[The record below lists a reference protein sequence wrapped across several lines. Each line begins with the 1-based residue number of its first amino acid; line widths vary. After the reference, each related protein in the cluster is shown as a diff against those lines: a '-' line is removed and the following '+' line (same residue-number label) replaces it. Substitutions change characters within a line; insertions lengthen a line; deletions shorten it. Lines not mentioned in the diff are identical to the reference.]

1 MEYPQ
6 LRPLEAFPVEH
17 EGKRFIC
24 FRDPQGY
31 LEAPLFMPMELFGII
46 QHFDGSNSLRDVQA
60 AFMRQQGELLH
71 MEQLEAIVREMDQVF
86 LLESDSF
93 RSAVSQA
100 HEAFRRLKV
109 RPSALAG
116 RSYPAEADELT
127 DQLEGFFTAPGGPG
141 PVSDEVETDGRLT
154 AAVAPHIDYARGG
167 VCYAYT
173 YKALRESSRACC
185 FVILGTCHQPIN
197 QPFCL
202 TRKAFE
208 TPLGVVPTDGAFI
221 DSLQGRVDYDLFED
235 EFIHRSEH
243 TIELQAVFLQH
254 ITAGR
259 RPFRIVP
266 ILVGSFHENL
276 STGTSPMAAEPI
288 GQFIEALRETIDEA
302 SEDVCLVGSADLAH
316 VGPRFGD
323 PQPLDEADW
332 ERVKR
337 DDLSLMDHVAAADAE
352 GLFRE
357 MVDQGDRNRICG
369 FPPIYTLL
377 AVLDDQAQGRLL
389 NYGQWPDAYSTVTY
403 ASLVF
408 QRT

>member
-1 MEYPQ
+1 
-6 LRPLEAFPVEH
+6 
-17 EGKRFIC
+17 
-24 FRDPQGY
+24 
-31 LEAPLFMPMELFGII
+31 
-46 QHFDGSNSLRDVQA
+46 
-60 AFMRQQGELLH
+60 
-71 MEQLEAIVREMDQVF
+71 
-86 LLESDSF
+86 
-93 RSAVSQA
+93 
-100 HEAFRRLKV
+100 
-109 RPSALAG
+109 
-116 RSYPAEADELT
+116 
-127 DQLEGFFTAPGGPG
+127 
-141 PVSDEVETDGRLT
+141 
-154 AAVAPHIDYARGG
+154 
-167 VCYAYT
+167 
-173 YKALRESSRACC
+173 
-185 FVILGTCHQPIN
+185 
-197 QPFCL
+197 L

>member
-1 MEYPQ
+1 MDYPR

-60 AFMRQQGELLH
+60 AFMRQQGKLLH
-71 MEQLEAIVREMDQVF
+71 MEQLEAIVQEMDQAF

-100 HEAFRRLKV
+100 HESFRRLKV

-116 RSYPAEADELT
+116 RSYPAEADELS
-127 DQLEGFFTAPGGPG
+127 DQLARFFAAPGGPG
-141 PVSDEVETDGRLT
+141 HANEDAKADGRLA

-167 VCYAYT
+167 VCYAHT

-221 DSLQGRVDYDLFED
+221 DSLQGRVDYDIFED

-243 TIELQAVFLQH
+243 TIELQAVFLQY

-276 STGTSPMAAEPI
+276 ATGTSPMAEEPI

-302 SEDVCLVGSADLAH
+302 SEDVCLVASADLAH

-323 PQPLDEADW
+323 PQPLDQQDW

-337 DDLSLMDHVAAADAE
+337 EDLALMEHVAAADAE

-357 MVDQGDRNRICG
+357 MVAQGDRNRICG
-369 FPPIYTLL
+369 FPPIYTML
-377 AVLDDQAQGRLL
+377 AVLDHQVQGRLL

-403 ASLVF
+403 ASLIF
-408 QRT
+408 QRP